1 MKSSPPASTTPTLMM
16 PKQRTCTSCAVA
28 IGSHTP
34 GGIIARGFGQRK
46 GHRTVRSDDH
56 LPKCTRF
63 PAPATCPA
71 QTPRTIN
78 SAPAVP
84 FALQYRGEGEAS
96 AFKCQRWSL
105 LDRSMVPGHSI
116 DSLCLRNESENQALS
131 APTRSASAF
140 RATLATSHPNPA
152 WRKSRI
158 VLAGTLPSPNER
170 NCQVWIGDMEL

>member
-105 LDRSMVPGHSI
+105 WTDPWFLATPST
-116 DSLCLRNESENQALS
+116 LCTYGTSQNTKLS
-131 APTRSASAF
+131 ARQ
-140 RATLATSHPNPA
+140 LG
-152 WRKSRI
+152 
-158 VLAGTLPSPNER
+158 VLARFVPH
-170 NCQVWIGDMEL
+170 